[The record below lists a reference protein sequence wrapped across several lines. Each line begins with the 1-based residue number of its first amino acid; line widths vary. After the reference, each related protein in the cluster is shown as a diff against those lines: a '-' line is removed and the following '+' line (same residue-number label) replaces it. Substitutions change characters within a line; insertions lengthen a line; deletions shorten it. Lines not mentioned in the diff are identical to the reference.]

1 MRRTT
6 TDQAMTDRPLRI
18 GAVSYLNTVPL
29 IAALPELLPT
39 AEFSLDHPSRL
50 ADDLAAGR
58 LDVAL
63 APCIEAARHPDW
75 TILSTACISC
85 RGPVLSVKLFFRTE
99 ASAVRTLALDEGS
112 RTSVALAQILLA
124 QRCGVRPKLR
134 TLPLG
139 VDPSQC
145 DADAVLVIGDR
156 AIRSTRGVF
165 RAEWDLGREWCEST
179 GLPFVFAVWA
189 ARPGVPGW
197 AVEPAL
203 DAARDQGRRDLERI
217 ADQQSAAMNLPRDV
231 VIQYLRDHLNFVLG
245 ERERRGLEMFCRR
258 AIELDLLAPQSQ
270 IVFDDCP
277 AQR

>member
-1 MRRTT
+1 MT
-6 TDQAMTDRPLRI
+6 TDQTNLDRPLRI

-29 IAALPELLPT
+29 IAALPELLPS
-39 AEFSLDHPSRL
+39 AKLSLDHPSRL

-63 APCIEAARHPDW
+63 APCVEVARHPEW

-99 ASAVRTLALDEGS
+99 PDAVRTLALDEGS

-124 QRCGVRPKLR
+124 QRCGVRPQLR
-134 TLPLG
+134 TLSLG
-139 VDPSQC
+139 VDPREC

-156 AIRSTRGVF
+156 AIRSTPGAFRG
-165 RAEWDLGREWCEST
+165 EWDLGREWCEST

-189 ARPGVPGW
+189 ARPGVPIW

-203 DAARDQGRRDLERI
+203 DAARDQGCRDLESI
-217 ADQQSAAMNLPRDV
+217 ADEQSAAMNLPREMV
-231 VIQYLRDHLNFVLG
+231 LKYLRDHLNFVLG
-245 ERERRGLEMFCRR
+245 ERERRGLELLCRR
-258 AIELDLLAPQSQ
+258 AIELNLLAPQSQ

>member
-1 MRRTT
+1 MT
-6 TDQAMTDRPLRI
+6 TDQPNLDRPLRI

-29 IAALPELLPT
+29 IAALPELLPS
-39 AEFSLDHPSRL
+39 AKLSLDHPSRL

-63 APCIEAARHPDW
+63 APCVEVARHPEW

-85 RGPVLSVKLFFRTE
+85 RGPVMSVKLFFRAE
-99 ASAVRTLALDEGS
+99 PSAVRTLGLDEGS

-124 QRCGVRPKLR
+124 QRFGVRPQLR

-139 VDPSQC
+139 VDPREC

-156 AIRSTRGVF
+156 AIRSTPGGF
-165 RAEWDLGREWCEST
+165 RAEWDLGREWCEAT

-189 ARPGVPGW
+189 ARPGVSIW

-203 DAARDQGRRDLERI
+203 DAARDQGCRDLEAI
-217 ADQQSAAMNLPRDV
+217 ADEQSAAMNLARDMV
-231 VIQYLRDHLNFVLG
+231 LQYLRDHLNFVLG
-245 ERERRGLEMFCRR
+245 ERERRGLELFCRR
-258 AIELDLLAPQSQ
+258 AIELNLLAPQSQ
-270 IVFDDCP
+270 IAFDDCP